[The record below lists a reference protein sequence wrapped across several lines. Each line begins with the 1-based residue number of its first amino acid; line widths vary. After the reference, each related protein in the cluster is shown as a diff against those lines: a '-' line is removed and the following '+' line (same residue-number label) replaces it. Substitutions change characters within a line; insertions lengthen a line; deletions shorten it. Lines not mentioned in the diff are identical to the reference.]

1 MTPAARKPVVVHLRE
16 EWHLSERRACGL
28 VCVSRMAMRYAS
40 RRDDTALRV
49 RLRELAAE
57 RRRWG
62 YRKLHVLLQREG
74 VVVNHKRVERV
85 YREEGLSVRK
95 RRRRRAVSMARTPL
109 LRPERAN
116 EAWGLDFVSDAL
128 AWGRRLRA
136 LTVVDLYTREALAI
150 EVDTS
155 LSGVRVARVLDRV
168 IAERGQAPQAI
179 VMDNGPELTSRALD
193 QWAYGRGVRLH
204 FIDPGKPVQN
214 CFVESFNGTLRHEC
228 LNDHWFTSLHDA
240 RQIVETWRMDYN
252 RVRPHQAL
260 ANMTPM
266 QFHEASRGP
275 RPTPA
280 WRVTRPAILSQ

>member
-1 MTPAARKPVVVHLRE
+1 VTPAARKPVVQHLRA
-16 EWHLSERRACGL
+16 EWQLSERRACGL
-28 VCVSRMAMRYAS
+28 VDVSRMALRYAS
-40 RRDDTALRV
+40 RRDDTALRA
-49 RLRELAAE
+49 RLHELAAQ

-62 YRKLHVLLQREG
+62 YRKLLVLLRREG
-74 VVVNHKRVERV
+74 MLVNHKRVERI

-95 RRRRRAVSMARTPL
+95 RKRKRAVSAARTPL
-109 LRPERAN
+109 LRPERPN
-116 EAWGLDFVSDAL
+116 EAWGLDFVSDAI
-128 AWGRRLRA
+128 WSGRRLRM

-168 IAERGQAPQAI
+168 IAERGQAPAAI

-193 QWAYGRGVRLH
+193 QWAYDRGVRLH

-228 LNDHWFTSLHDA
+228 LNDHWFTSLYDA
-240 RQIVETWRMDYN
+240 RQIVETWRVDYN
-252 RVRPHQAL
+252 TVRPHQSL
-260 ANMTPM
+260 GDMTPA
-266 QFHEASRGP
+266 QFREVSRGT

-280 WRVTRPAILSQ
+280 QRRTRPAIVSQ